1 MPVTRKTGYLY
12 QADAYESESY
22 DEKGAVYQGAESWHR
37 TYKGAQR
44 AKAANEDRGAVYRI
58 TGDDTSHKVQA

>member
-1 MPVTRKTGYLY
+1 MAITHKTGYLY

-22 DEKGAVYQGAESWHR
+22 DEKGTVCRGLESWHR
-37 TYKGAQR
+37 TYKGAQK
-44 AKAANEDRGAVYRI
+44 AKAANEDRGAVYKI